1 VLNVTSGTTT
11 IDNVA
16 TPVTGTAGSQTLT
29 AASATGFAGNH
40 LVFIH
45 QTQGT
50 GAGNYELA
58 TVSFISGTTISLA
71 SPLKNTYSSSGGSN
85 HAQMIL
91 VPQYTSVSVTA
102 GATLTAP
109 AWNGTTGGIL
119 VFDASGATTVSGTI
133 SMTGLGFR
141 GASHANICSNC
152 KDGTSG
158 ESTTGIGVLGV
169 GNNGPGGGGGA
180 QGQDCGM
187 GAGGSYGTAG
197 TTGANNTTA
206 TCTANPNTGASP
218 AGTVFGAAN
227 ITSSIAF
234 GGAGG
239 EGGFDE
245 DGSWAGPGGSGGG
258 LIFISS
264 ATLTVTGSI
273 QANGSPGGDG
283 VSGAACGGGG
293 CGMGGGG
300 GGAGGA
306 VRLVATTATLG
317 TNLVVAVGAG
327 GGACTC
333 GGEGASG
340 TGGVGRVG
348 INAPSVTGTS
358 NPVFDAN

>member
-1 VLNVTSGTTT
+1 VQLLDGPDRVRLGRFGG
-11 IDNVA
+11 VHEHR
-16 TPVTGTAGSQTLT
+16 
-29 AASATGFAGNH
+29 GFAGNH

-50 GAGNYELA
+50 GAGNYEIA

-91 VPQYTSVSVTA
+91 VPQYTNVTVAA

-141 GASHANICSNC
+141 GAAHPNVCASC

-158 ESTTGIGVLGV
+158 ESTTGPGVLGV
-169 GNNGPGGGGGA
+169 ANNGPGGGGGA

-197 TTGANNTTA
+197 TAGTNNTTG
-206 TCTANPNTGASP
+206 TCTASPNTGASP
-218 AGTVFGAAN
+218 AGTIFGAATL
-227 ITSSIAF
+227 TSSIAF

-245 DGSWAGPGGSGGG
+245 DGSWAGAGGNGGG

-264 ATLTVTGSI
+264 ATLTVSGSI
-273 QANGSPGGDG
+273 QANGAAGGNG

-306 VRLVATTATLG
+306 VRLVATSATLG
-317 TNLVVAVGAG
+317 TNLVSATGAG
-327 GGACTC
+327 GGTCTC
-333 GGEGASG
+333 TNVGGSGPGGA
-340 TGGVGRVG
+340 GRIG
-348 INAPSVTGTS
+348 INATSVTGTS
-358 NPVFDAN
+358 NPAFNAN